1 MEKDVKNNVW
11 EVNFINFVNGL
22 GLECLVGLGKIENP
36 LTKRKEANP
45 KQVRYIIDTLDMLK
59 EKTKGNLKDDEQ
71 KMIDELSSYLK
82 MVYVEIQGEKNK
94 EEKIEEKKDDKSKE
108 EKKEEVSK
116 DSKDKEEKKEN
127 EEPNKKEVTVE
138 SKKVKVEEEEKKDNT
153 EKKDD
158 K

>member
-1 MEKDVKNNVW
+1 MKDKVW
-11 EVNFINFVNGL
+11 EVNFINFINGL

-36 LTKRKEANP
+36 LTKRKEVNP

-82 MVYVEIQGEKNK
+82 MVYVEIQDELG
-94 EEKIEEKKDDKSKE
+94 KKG
-108 EKKEEVSK
+108 
-116 DSKDKEEKKEN
+116 KDKEELKD
-127 EEPNKKEVTVE
+127 EEQDLN
-138 SKKVKVEEEEKKDNT
+138 KVEEDSSSKITEEKV
-153 EKKDD
+153 EKEDD

>member
-1 MEKDVKNNVW
+1 MKEDMKEKIW

-36 LTKRKEANP
+36 LTKRKEVNP

-82 MVYVEIQGEKNK
+82 MVYVEIENEKKKEDENKVEDKKEDKIENKEEQNKESVEDKVEEKKEEPVK
-94 EEKIEEKKDDKSKE
+94 EEKIES
-108 EKKEEVSK
+108 
-116 DSKDKEEKKEN
+116 
-127 EEPNKKEVTVE
+127 
-138 SKKVKVEEEEKKDNT
+138 KVEENKDNT
-153 EKKDD
+153 ESKDD